1 MHWPPRR
8 ILVGTDF
15 SAAAST
21 AVAFAFELARRTGAG
36 IELVHAVDPRG
47 QHGGGYRLLDRLL
60 PASHVDPEVLRAEA
74 DQAVRAV
81 GAQHAPPEA
90 STRIVVGEA
99 AAEILSLR
107 ILSGADLVVLGG
119 SGLRGLRHF
128 LLGSVADRVLRR
140 PGCPLLLVNEMPAS
154 GRIDRVLVGAE
165 YPDRPTPW
173 LRAAVDVAHA
183 FAAELTVVHVPPA
196 PGYASDR
203 HHVDLEPEK
212 AGLKLERLLA
222 SELPELSVQIAIERG
237 DPAVLLPDL
246 GRKLGSQLV
255 VIGAERNAEGW
266 PGRVADRVAR
276 AGLPAVLLVWP
287 PPEADEEWAGK

>member
-1 MHWPPRR
+1 MQWPPRR

-15 SAAAST
+15 SNAANT
-21 AVAFAFELARRTGAG
+21 AVAFAFDLARRTGATV
-36 IELVHAVDPRG
+36 ELVHAIDPRG
-47 QHGGGYRLLDRLL
+47 PHGGGYRLLDRLL
-60 PASHVDPEVLRAEA
+60 PASDTNLDPVRTEADRALRALAAE
-74 DQAVRAV
+74 
-81 GAQHAPPEA
+81 HAPPTA
-90 STRIVVGEA
+90 STRLAVGEA
-99 AAEILSLR
+99 AAEILATR
-107 ILSGADLVVLGG
+107 MLSGADLVVLGG

-128 LLGSVADRVLRR
+128 LLGSVADRVMRR

-154 GRIDRVLVGAE
+154 GRVERVLVGAE

-173 LRAAVDVAHA
+173 LRTALDAAHV
-183 FAAELTVVHVPPA
+183 FSAELTVAHVPPA
-196 PGYASDR
+196 RGYTSDR

-212 AGLKLERLLA
+212 AGLELERLLA

-237 DPAVLLPDL
+237 DPAQLLPDL
-246 GRKLGSQLV
+246 ARRLGSQLV

-287 PPEADEEWAGK
+287 PPEADEEWAGE